1 MRVGLSFVKFQCG
14 FFSSWILY
22 WLFLFSH
29 WTAQGQEYM
38 QAEYRATWYWG
49 HSFRRSSGSRG
60 KASYKAADTFSNR
73 EVLPDAKYSQ
83 KEVRWDN
90 FCSLVLL
97 VLRQWVITFDWK
109 GLHFKFLF
117 QTELDFL
124 KKNFKVSTWAID
136 GVLPRKTMSE
146 LPLLLF
152 QNKSSCKT
160 FHMKWMWFAWV
171 RHNFI

>member
-1 MRVGLSFVKFQCG
+1 MHCGCMPWCLLNIKALGCGTELLLGELKEILLFFPILGLEFLFISYFLAAVIPIFLVSFVTWHPVSAKTVIHYFPLKTP
-14 FFSSWILY
+14 SLWISLPN
-22 WLFLFSH
+22 
-29 WTAQGQEYM
+29 WTQ
-38 QAEYRATWYWG
+38 
-49 HSFRRSSGSRG
+49 
-60 KASYKAADTFSNR
+60 
-73 EVLPDAKYSQ
+73 
-83 KEVRWDN
+83 
-90 FCSLVLL
+90 
-97 VLRQWVITFDWK
+97 
-109 GLHFKFLF
+109 
-117 QTELDFL
+117 FL